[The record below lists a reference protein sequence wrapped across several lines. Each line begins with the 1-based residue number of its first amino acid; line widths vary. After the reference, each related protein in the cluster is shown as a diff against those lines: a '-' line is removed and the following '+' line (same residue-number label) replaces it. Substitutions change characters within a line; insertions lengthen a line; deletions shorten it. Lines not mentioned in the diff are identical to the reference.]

1 MHTVRK
7 SKIVPKNSIFRKMN
21 KIENLIFRAK
31 ISDLWPIYF
40 YYNLNFQAQKL
51 LKFNNFQFLLK
62 QFFYKITI
70 FGAKI
75 KNIKLCMVFKNS
87 QKSLIFA

>member
-31 ISDLWPIYF
+31 IYF